1 LVEFLTIAL
10 ALIPLLLLIPM
21 VAKYM
26 DIAHATQA
34 ASRYA
39 AFESTVHHD
48 STPHGSTPSAQLSDE
63 IRRRFFSNP
72 DAPVK
77 TRDAAGDFQAHR
89 NLFWQ
94 DPTGAPLIGS
104 VQHIVVSRISSI
116 APRDSSLGQANRMG
130 LANTALLNADVSVV
144 LAKLPRF
151 LQSYKPLDALELRIS
166 RNSSVLPNAWT
177 ASDPVAVRKTVAR
190 LSTTGTALSSLQGL
204 ADLVVEPFE
213 LLQNPAPQFN
223 RLDRWDDLVP
233 ADRLIAARQ

>member
-1 LVEFLTIAL
+1 MEFLTIAL
-10 ALIPLLLLIPM
+10 TLIPLFLLMPM

-34 ASRYA
+34 TSRYA

-48 STPHGSTPSAQLSDE
+48 STPNGSTPSAQLADE
-63 IRRRFFSNP
+63 VRRRFFSNP

-77 TRDAAGDFQAHR
+77 TRDAAGDFQAHQ

-104 VQHIVVSRISSI
+104 VQHITVSRTSSI
-116 APRDSSLGQANRMG
+116 APKDRSLGQANRMG
-130 LANTALLNADVSVV
+130 LTNTALLNANASVK
-144 LAKLPRF
+144 LAKLPSF
-151 LQSYKPLDALELRIS
+151 LQSYKPLDELELRIS
-166 RNSSVLPNAWT
+166 RSTSVLPNGWT
-177 ASDPVAVRKTVAR
+177 ASDPVAVRNTVAR

-233 ADRLIAARQ
+233 ADRLIAARP